1 MVLQRVLSRKIMNII
16 KLYETFPI
24 YRIKNFDQ
32 VEDNLRIVIMA
43 VVLENKFRNNA
54 NELGGS
60 FLIDEDYKNFF
71 KNLYSKF
78 FEFSKNLFGDFTTSN
93 NSETCWSYASNK
105 FDHGPGLIHNHLKTS
120 TINSVYYLNVPEST
134 SIHHGSISFL
144 LNGDIF
150 TYKPKNGDLLIFP
163 NYLDHKINF
172 LNDEEYRISI
182 NMEIKCE
189 ESAEEL
195 FSKVIL

>member
-1 MVLQRVLSRKIMNII
+1 MNII

-24 YRIKNFDQ
+24 YLIKNFENI
-32 VEDNLRIVIMA
+32 EDKFRILLMMI
-43 VVLENKFRNNA
+43 VLENKFRNNH
-54 NELGGS
+54 NKVGGS
-60 FLIDEDYKNFF
+60 FLIDEDYRNFF

-78 FEFSKNLFGDFTTSN
+78 FKESKNIFGNFNVSSE
-93 NSETCWSYASNK
+93 NSDMCWSYASNK
-105 FDHGPGLIHNHLKTS
+105 FDHGSGQIHNHLNTS

-144 LNGDIF
+144 LNGDKF

-163 NYLDHKINF
+163 NYLDHKINY

-195 FSKVIL
+195 FSRINIAA